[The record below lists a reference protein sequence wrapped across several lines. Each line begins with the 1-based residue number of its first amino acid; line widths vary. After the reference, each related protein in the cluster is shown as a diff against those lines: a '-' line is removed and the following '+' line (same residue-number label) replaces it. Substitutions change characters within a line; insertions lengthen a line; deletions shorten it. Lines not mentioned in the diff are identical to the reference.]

1 MVRSQTNFSSN
12 EITYKDAK
20 DLKILELRVLYSLVL
35 FQTFS
40 VVSDSKVNICV
51 HGVVMFS

>member
-40 VVSDSKVNICV
+40 IVSDSKVNICV